1 MREGRLWTPL
11 RTFPFFQHTYF
22 GILDTD
28 NDDWRAVHIQD
39 RSSVWDAVHKKVL
52 FVRVHL
58 LQRHVSH
65 EPAARFCTYQSP
77 APRRHSEQVS
87 DLVCVMS
94 ICLVCYVCAC
104 GLISRLTCFLTPQ
117 PVVATGAGLKAA
129 RPLGAAK
136 LLRVLAP
143 SHHTCQRSGR

>member
-1 MREGRLWTPL
+1 VDPFENVPIFTAHVFWYLGQRRLIGERKAVKFIF
-11 RTFPFFQHTYF
+11 RTQ
-22 GILDTD
+22 DT
-28 NDDWRAVHIQD
+28 
-39 RSSVWDAVHKKVL
+39 SSVWDAVQVL

-87 DLVCVMS
+87 DLVCVMC
-94 ICLVCYVCAC
+94 IRLVCYLCAC
-104 GLISRLTCFLTPQ
+104 GLMPRLTYFLTPQ
-117 PVVATGAGLKAA
+117 PVVATRAGLKAA

-136 LLRVLAP
+136 LLRILAP
-143 SHHTCQRSGR
+143 SHYNCQRSGR